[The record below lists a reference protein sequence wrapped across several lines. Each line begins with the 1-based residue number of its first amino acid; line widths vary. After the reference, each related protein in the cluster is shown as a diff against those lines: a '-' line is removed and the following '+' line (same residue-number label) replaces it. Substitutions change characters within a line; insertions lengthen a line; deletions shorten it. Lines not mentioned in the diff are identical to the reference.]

1 MNIRPF
7 EIILIAVFAVSAL
20 GGLFYFRYYTP
31 ELDPTET
38 LYGDSVEVWGTLD
51 KLRMDSY
58 FFKLSRI
65 DSAFNAVHYK
75 QIDKRAFQNE
85 LLNAI
90 ADGKSPDLVILPHE
104 LLVTYRSK
112 LLAIPFDTL
121 NERTFRETY
130 IDGAEIFIRSDGTYG
145 LPLAVD
151 PLLMYW
157 NRDIFSSSGIALP
170 PKTWETLVSQTT
182 RSINRVDDWLN
193 FSQSTIAFG
202 EYGNVTHA
210 KSILSMLLLQTGNNI
225 VTESK
230 DGQYKVVL
238 DRGTGESLPSGN
250 AVLSF
255 YIQFAHPS
263 SDAYSWNRSKG
274 MDRAEFLE
282 GKLALYFGMGSE
294 RESLERDNANL
305 NFDVTTVPQGSGI
318 TIQRNYGDFYALSIP
333 RASKNAN
340 GAYAVARY
348 LSDATQAKEFA
359 EMFDFAPVQRALYSE
374 STTDPFKS
382 VLYQSALISYGWLDP
397 DPQQSTRIFQAMVE
411 DTLANQTKIEGTLT
425 DARYN
430 LESLFR

>member
-1 MNIRPF
+1 
-7 EIILIAVFAVSAL
+7 
-20 GGLFYFRYYTP
+20 
-31 ELDPTET
+31 
-38 LYGDSVEVWGTLD
+38 
-51 KLRMDSY
+51 
-58 FFKLSRI
+58 
-65 DSAFNAVHYK
+65 
-75 QIDKRAFQNE
+75 
-85 LLNAI
+85 
-90 ADGKSPDLVILPHE
+90 
-104 LLVTYRSK
+104 VTYRSK

-282 GKLALYFGMGSE
+282 GKLAL
-294 RESLERDNANL
+294 
-305 NFDVTTVPQGSGI
+305 
-318 TIQRNYGDFYALSIP
+318 
-333 RASKNAN
+333 
-340 GAYAVARY
+340 
-348 LSDATQAKEFA
+348 
-359 EMFDFAPVQRALYSE
+359 
-374 STTDPFKS
+374 
-382 VLYQSALISYGWLDP
+382 
-397 DPQQSTRIFQAMVE
+397 
-411 DTLANQTKIEGTLT
+411 
-425 DARYN
+425 
-430 LESLFR
+430 